1 MICKSIEPN
10 SIFNSTIVS
19 LFKADVLLAVNPY
32 SFAQLLFGLSAASP
46 RPKASGL
53 SASIPQLMGYSAFL
67 NLNDNLVVYAT
78 L

>member
-10 SIFNSTIVS
+10 SVFNSTMVS
-19 LFKADVLLAVNPY
+19 LIADVLLAVNPY

-53 SASIPQLMGYSAFL
+53 SASIPQLMGYSAFF

>member
-1 MICKSIEPN
+1 MEPN
-10 SIFNSTIVS
+10 SVLNSTMVG
-19 LFKADVLLAVNPY
+19 LFIADVLLAVNPY

-53 SASIPQLMGYSAFL
+53 SASIPQLLGYGTFF